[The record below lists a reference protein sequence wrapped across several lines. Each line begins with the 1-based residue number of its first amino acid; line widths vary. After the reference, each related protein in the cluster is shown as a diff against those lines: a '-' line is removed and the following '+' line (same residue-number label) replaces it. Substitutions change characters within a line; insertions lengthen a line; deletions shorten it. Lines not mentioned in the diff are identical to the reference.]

1 MDTTDDIDFTDDDL
15 HSLQQLEAFMRSR
28 GYRRDRHGFW
38 RLPGEAE
45 YLAIPDSAED
55 DQ

>member
-1 MDTTDDIDFTDDDL
+1 MDTTDDIDFTADDL
-15 HSLQQLEAFMRSR
+15 HSLRRLEAFMRSR